1 MSRLG
6 LVIINTILVGL
17 LISQVAAQLTITPK
31 DTTLRIEESD
41 GRVAR
46 EEALTPPAAAKG
58 SLRLDHTEILKVGV
72 QPGGLP
78 RPCCPTVAWLV

>member
-46 EEALTPPAAAKG
+46 EEAITPPAAAKG
-58 SLRLDHTEILKVGV
+58 SLRLDHTQTLKVGF
-72 QPGGLP
+72 
-78 RPCCPTVAWLV
+78 